1 MKITQNGKVVRF
13 DNRTQRFNP
22 VTRKI
27 EDIPTLNN
35 SSKNDKQTIPLYSG
49 AVIVSNTRDTE
60 YAYGINKEDKEKK
73 KTRNIPG
80 S

>member
-27 EDIPTLNN
+27 EDI
-35 SSKNDKQTIPLYSG
+35 Q
-49 AVIVSNTRDTE
+49 A
-60 YAYGINKEDKEKK
+60 
-73 KTRNIPG
+73 
-80 S
+80 